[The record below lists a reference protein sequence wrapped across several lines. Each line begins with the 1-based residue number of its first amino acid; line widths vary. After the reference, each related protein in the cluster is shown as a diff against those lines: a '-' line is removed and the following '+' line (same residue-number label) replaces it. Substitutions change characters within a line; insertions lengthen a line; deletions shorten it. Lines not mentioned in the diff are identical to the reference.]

1 MTPEAQNVEWK
12 SSWCDEHLDCICG
25 FANGHG
31 GVLEIGKDDRGDVV
45 GVADVLRLLE
55 EIPNRVQS
63 LFGIAVSVDLRSDC
77 GHDYLRI
84 VVPPHLTPVRVR
96 REFQYPAADMPA
108 DVRVRPE

>member
-1 MTPEAQNVEWK
+1 MTLESQHIEWK
-12 SSWCDEHLDCICG
+12 RSWRDEHLKCICG
-25 FANGHG
+25 FANGRG
-31 GVLEIGKDDRGDVV
+31 GVLEIGRNDRGEVV

-84 VVPPHLTPVRVR
+84 VVPPHPTPVRVHEGASLPR
-96 REFQYPAADMPA
+96 CRHA
-108 DVRVRPE
+108 RGCSGTTR